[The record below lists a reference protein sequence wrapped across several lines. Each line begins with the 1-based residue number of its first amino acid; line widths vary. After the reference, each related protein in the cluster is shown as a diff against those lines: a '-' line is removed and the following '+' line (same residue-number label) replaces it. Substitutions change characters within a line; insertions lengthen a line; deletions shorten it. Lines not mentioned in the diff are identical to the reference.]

1 MEGGPGAVMRLF
13 KSFPTQSV
21 LWFHELSGS
30 LAMPSPKVFPFI
42 PQSSPFPNS
51 KNYYWDTKIGFLS
64 NQLQKTLNNSFCFA
78 PWLTVI
84 KNRLDTF
91 GLNRNKQISLR
102 ISQSMRVVQLSK
114 ELAIR
119 YLEGFGEALQSQ
131 CDWSWSQRDL

>member
-13 KSFPTQSV
+13 KSFLTQSV

-30 LAMPSPKVFPFI
+30 LAMPSLKVFPFI

-51 KNYYWDTKIGFLS
+51 NNYYWDTKIGFLS

-131 CDWSWSQRDL
+131 CDRSWSQRDL